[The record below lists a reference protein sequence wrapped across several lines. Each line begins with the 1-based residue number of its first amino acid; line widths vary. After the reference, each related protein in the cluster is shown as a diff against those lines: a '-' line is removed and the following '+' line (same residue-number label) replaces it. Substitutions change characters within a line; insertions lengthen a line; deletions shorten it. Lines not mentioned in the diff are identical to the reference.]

1 MANLETSVESEIE
14 IESIRVKFKGQKKKE
29 EVNLDEAVDNVH
41 SEENSN
47 AKSIKLAG
55 KIVLGIV
62 IIIVF
67 YGLLAL
73 ALTVDAN
80 IKTCN

>member
-1 MANLETSVESEIE
+1 M
-14 IESIRVKFKGQKKKE
+14 KFKGQKKKE